1 MKATTTLLLASLI
14 IPIAVNAQGFK
25 NSIKQCSREVYDLM
39 DEEYRYTCITKSEV
53 KHSDAE
59 KDYIEECKTTYARRY
74 DRWSRRLVVRIIN
87 EECKAKPK
95 EPQITIEYPADWP

>member
-1 MKATTTLLLASLI
+1 MKVTTSLALVFMH

-25 NSIKQCSREVYDLM
+25 SSIKQCSREFYDVM
-39 DEEYRYTCITKSEV
+39 EGAYHYVCITKSEV

-74 DRWSRRLVVRIIN
+74 DRWSRRLVDRIIN